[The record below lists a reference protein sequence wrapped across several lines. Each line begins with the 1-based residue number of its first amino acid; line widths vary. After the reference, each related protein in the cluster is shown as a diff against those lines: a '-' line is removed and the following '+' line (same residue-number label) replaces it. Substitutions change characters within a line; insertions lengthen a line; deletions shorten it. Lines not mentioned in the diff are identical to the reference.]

1 MLGKSQNANESFNGT
16 IWECIPKNTFV
27 TLPNLEF
34 GVYDGVAHCNIRM
47 KASVLIYEKL
57 NFVPV
62 VYILKGLKKR
72 DLKRINLVNQR
83 ASRKNKLRR
92 QILWDKKCPKMT
104 QYLKKEIMYMFLEK
118 LKYILVYLD
127 ACYVILIT
135 GCSNYLQLRHFFPLF
150 WFFLKI
156 AFF

>member
-1 MLGKSQNANESFNGT
+1 MHGKTQNANESFNGT
-16 IWECIPKNTFV
+16 IWERIPKNTFV

-62 VYILKGLKKR
+62 VYMLKGFIQKIH
-72 DLKRINLVNQR
+72 LKRVNSVNQR

-92 QILWDKKCPKMT
+92 QILQGKK
-104 QYLKKEIMYMFLEK
+104 
-118 LKYILVYLD
+118 
-127 ACYVILIT
+127 YVQKWQST
-135 GCSNYLQLRHFFPLF
+135 
-150 WFFLKI
+150 
-156 AFF
+156 

>member
-1 MLGKSQNANESFNGT
+1 
-16 IWECIPKNTFV
+16 
-27 TLPNLEF
+27 
-34 GVYDGVAHCNIRM
+34 M

-62 VYILKGLKKR
+62 VYMLKGLKKR
-72 DLKRINLVNQR
+72 DLKRVNLVNQR

-92 QILWDKKCPKMT
+92 QILWDKKCQKMT
-104 QYLKKEIMYMFLEK
+104 QYLKKEIIYMFLEK

-135 GCSNYLQLRHFFPLF
+135 GCFNYL
-150 WFFLKI
+150 
-156 AFF
+156 